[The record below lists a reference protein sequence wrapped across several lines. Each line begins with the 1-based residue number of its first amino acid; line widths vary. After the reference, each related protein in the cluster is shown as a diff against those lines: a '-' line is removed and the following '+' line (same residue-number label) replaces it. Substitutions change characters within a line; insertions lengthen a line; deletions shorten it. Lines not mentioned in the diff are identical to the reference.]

1 VFANTT
7 TTTYAE
13 RMRIDSSGNVIVGGT
28 APVYGASGRGVI
40 TINGSSTA
48 LLGFTAGGTDKGFLF
63 HDGTNMLLSNTVSAA
78 MLFQTANTE
87 RMRIDAS
94 GNVGI
99 GTSSFLFG
107 SAGRGVLELNG
118 SASSLLALKRNDNN
132 SAYIFANSAAL
143 EIVNVEATPTTFF
156 TNATERM
163 RIASDGRVLIG
174 TSTNFNASFVSV
186 VAGSNR
192 GMGIS
197 SSASTAHVLQ
207 VDNNNTA
214 YADSGGGMLYIQG
227 AGTTETAYRAISVYG
242 AGARFAVRGDGT
254 IYSTNTSVQS
264 ISDVRFKENIKDI
277 DTGLEEILKIQPR
290 RFDWKEGKGTGEKN
304 VAGFIAQE
312 IETVFPEL
320 VSEFKDQLDDETM
333 YKSVGYAGLIPS
345 LVKAIQEQQ
354 TLINNLTTRLNAL
367 EGK

>member
-1 VFANTT
+1 VTSANIGVDAGAGGQAIMAITSDAFATDRGASLGLGGKN
-7 TTTYAE
+7 
-13 RMRIDSSGNVIVGGT
+13 SSGGNVVFGTISGRSEGSGNAGYLQFATLNSGGT
-28 APVYGASGRGVI
+28 MA
-40 TINGSSTA
+40 
-48 LLGFTAGGTDKGFLF
+48 
-63 HDGTNMLLSNTVSAA
+63 
-78 MLFQTANTE
+78 
-87 RMRIDAS
+87 
-94 GNVGI
+94 
-99 GTSSFLFG
+99 
-107 SAGRGVLELNG
+107 
-118 SASSLLALKRNDNN
+118 
-132 SAYIFANSAAL
+132 
-143 EIVNVEATPTTFF
+143 
-156 TNATERM
+156 ERM

-174 TSTNFNASFVSV
+174 TTTNFNASFVSV

-214 YADSGGGMLYIQG
+214 YADSGGGMLYIQ
-227 AGTTETAYRAISVYG
+227 AANTTETAYRAISVYG

-354 TLINNLTTRLNAL
+354 ALIENLTTRLNAL